1 MNERFYS
8 DRDIFTQGSSW
19 HTISISYCFES
30 MRTAKFIGSKVI
42 ALFLIFAL
50 TSCFSRYLISEK
62 QVREHYAKIPVKPE
76 IKIIKNDTLSL
87 CIASVGVD
95 TLPMLLLI
103 HGAPG
108 SLWGYMNIMDDS
120 DLQKHYHIV
129 SVDRVGYGKSRLKKR
144 RFVTSIDIQAKALLP
159 VFSLNHSSQKVT
171 VLGRSYGA
179 PIAARIVSL
188 VPDQVKELIMVS
200 PVIDPE
206 KEKFYWFSKWGRN
219 SFVQLFL
226 PGEFNT
232 ATAEKYSH
240 SDELK
245 KMLPVWESITVPTT
259 VIQGGN
265 DWIADPANLDF
276 ARRHIKSKRAQYIF
290 LNNAGHMITFTHS
303 AMIKEMLIK
312 SLLFQDKIT
321 AIDINGQ

>member
-1 MNERFYS
+1 M
-8 DRDIFTQGSSW
+8 
-19 HTISISYCFES
+19 
-30 MRTAKFIGSKVI
+30 
-42 ALFLIFAL
+42 

-62 QVREHYAKIPVKPE
+62 QVRQHYANAEVKP
-76 IKIIKNDTLSL
+76 KVTIIKDDTLSL
-87 CIASVGVD
+87 SIASIGAD

-108 SLWGYMNIMDDS
+108 SLWGYMNLMDDK
-120 DLQKHYHIV
+120 DLQKHFHIV

-144 RFVTSIDIQAKALLP
+144 KFVTSIETQAKALLP
-159 VFSLNHSSQKVT
+159 IFALNHSEQRVT

-179 PIAARIVSL
+179 PIAAKMVSL
-188 VPDQVKELIMVS
+188 VPDKVKELIMVS
-200 PVIDPE
+200 PVIDPD

-245 KMLPVWESITVPTT
+245 KMLPVWQNIHVPTT

-265 DWIADPANLDF
+265 DWIADPENLDF
-276 ARRHIKSKRAQYIF
+276 ARKHIKSKRAQYIF
-290 LNNAGHMITFTHS
+290 LHNAGHMITYTHAS
-303 AMIKEMLIK
+303 MIKEMLLK

-321 AIDINGQ
+321 ALDVKGQ